1 MSQHVPNKSLICH
14 SDVVSIYTFDS
25 RDTNNTI
32 DTGYISP
39 DTVMRGGGIS
49 HFLTATTGKG
59 GGSNVKQLKDRTDT
73 LTH

>member
-1 MSQHVPNKSLICH
+1 MSLICRH
-14 SDVVSIYTFDS
+14 ECTIYTFDS

-39 DTVMRGGGIS
+39 DTVMRGRGIS

-59 GGSNVKQLKDRTDT
+59 VKCQTTERKNGHTDSMT
-73 LTH
+73 Q